1 MQTGKNYGYVRVSAR
16 DQHEDRQLIIM
27 QNEGVDARN
36 VFIEKQSGKDFER
49 KKYRRLIKKLKPADT
64 LFIESIDRLGRN
76 YDEIKEQWR
85 LITKEIGA
93 YIVVLDMPLL
103 DTRIKINDLTG
114 QLLADIV
121 LIILCY
127 MAESERTKMLR
138 RQAEGIAA
146 ARAKGVK
153 FGRPVK
159 ERPQRFPEIYDLWNT
174 EELSARAAAKELG
187 VAPKTFSCWA
197 NQHSASVTD

>member
-1 MQTGKNYGYVRVSAR
+1 MQTGTEYGYVRISGK
-16 DQHEDRQLIIM
+16 DQHEDRQIIIM
-27 QNEGVDARN
+27 QNQGVNKKN
-36 VFIEKQSGKDFER
+36 VITEKQSGKDFER
-49 KKYRRLIKKLKPADT
+49 KKYRRLVRKLKSGDT

-85 LITKEIGA
+85 LITKKIGA

-146 ARAKGVK
+146 AKAKGVK
-153 FGRPVK
+153 FGRPIK
-159 ERPQRFPEIYDLWNT
+159 KRPKHFSQIYESWLA

-187 VAPKTFSCWA
+187 VAPKTFSLWA
-197 NQHSASVTD
+197 NQYSASVTD